1 MSSADRASCGDWLGG
16 ESDPEIQI
24 NFQMNINSIQFN
36 SIVINR
42 NFMENNSYILK
53 IQINF
58 NQSEFNEQIN
68 KSTKINGAAKDVI
81 KLKCNSISW

>member
-1 MSSADRASCGDWLGG
+1 
-16 ESDPEIQI
+16 
-24 NFQMNINSIQFN
+24 
-36 SIVINR
+36 
-42 NFMENNSYILK
+42 MENNSYILK